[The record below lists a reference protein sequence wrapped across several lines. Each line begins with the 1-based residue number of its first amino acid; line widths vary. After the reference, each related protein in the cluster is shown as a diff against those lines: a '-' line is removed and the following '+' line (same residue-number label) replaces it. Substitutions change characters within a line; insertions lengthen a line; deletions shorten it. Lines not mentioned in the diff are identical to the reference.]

1 MKSTLTASQII
12 RVILSL
18 ALFALIAVFTLAY
31 PVALH
36 LPGSGYAFL
45 RTNFGLKLATGFL
58 YLAALLL
65 LGRIT
70 YSLRDSPSLLYASY
84 VLFAFILFF
93 TLERLTCNLVLGPS
107 WQWMTSRIRWI
118 QIGSAM
124 SVAII
129 AAAFFPHLQSRFEGI
144 DARLEHDKFLAAA
157 ESSLDDFY
165 IFSGIRDSSGNIVDF
180 RFAYINPNAERRL
193 HTNREKLIGK
203 VLSEVRPFAVSSG
216 ILERYLEVVR
226 TGVPYTTEL
235 FIDDEMIQATWIH
248 VQAVKLGDG
257 VAVTSRDFTERK
269 RITDRV
275 HFLAHYDPLT
285 ELANRTLL
293 QSRLDQAIVQAQQD
307 NQKVAVF
314 MIDVDNFKS
323 VNDSLGHSAGDL
335 LLQAV
340 GKRLLSSV
348 RETDTVARM
357 GGDEFVIVI
366 PNFKSL
372 GDIERFG
379 LQIVEAVDKPIS
391 IGDHELNVTVSIG
404 LSIYPDGGL
413 DAEQLLKNADSAMYT
428 VKDTGRNGLHLFS
441 QT

>member
-1 MKSTLTASQII
+1 MKSTLTASQIV
-12 RVILSL
+12 RTILSF
-18 ALFALIAVFTLAY
+18 ALFALIAVFTLAH
-31 PVALH
+31 PLALH

-45 RTNFGLKLATGFL
+45 RGNFGLKLATAFL
-58 YLAALLL
+58 YIAALIL

-70 YSLRDSPSLLYASY
+70 YSLRDFSPLLYASY
-84 VLFAFILFF
+84 VLFAFIVFF
-93 TLERLTCNLVLGPS
+93 VLERLTCDVGPS
-107 WQWMTSRIRWI
+107 SHWITYRIQWI
-118 QIGSAM
+118 QILSAI

-129 AAAFFPHLQSRFEGI
+129 AATVSPNLQRRFEGPH
-144 DARLEHDKFLAAA
+144 ARLEHDKFLAAA

-165 IFSGIRDSSGNIVDF
+165 IFSGIPDSSGNIVDF
-180 RFAYINPNAERRL
+180 RFAYLNPNAERRL
-193 HTNREKLIGK
+193 HTSRETLIGK

-226 TGVPYTTEL
+226 TGVPFTTEV
-235 FIDDEMIQATWIH
+235 FIDDEMIKATWIH

-275 HFLAHYDPLT
+275 NFLAHYDPLT

-293 QSRLDQAIVQAQQD
+293 QYRLDAAIVQAQRE

-314 MIDVDNFKS
+314 MIDIDHFKQI
-323 VNDSLGHSAGDL
+323 NDSLGHSVGDL

-372 GDIERFG
+372 SDVERFG
-379 LQIVEAVDKPIS
+379 LQMVKAVDQSIS
-391 IGDHELNVTVSIG
+391 IGDHELNVTASIG
-404 LSIYPDGGL
+404 LSIYPDAGL
-413 DAEQLLKNADSAMYT
+413 EAEQLLKNADAAMYV

-441 QT
+441 QTMS